1 MVSVGF
7 IVEGDTEKILIDS
20 ESFRAWAKM
29 QGIDICTP
37 VIDAKGGG
45 NLLPQNMEPMLTQL
59 RRQSPDHIVILT
71 DLEDAPNQEAVRQRI
86 KSTDIALV
94 FIAVKAI
101 EAWFLADSL
110 ALQKWLGLDQVYEPY
125 PEATQS
131 MPWLRIKA
139 LAAELKVRGPGSAKN
154 AFAKRMVNSY
164 GFSIANAAQ
173 HPECPSA
180 KDFYDGLVGL
190 GQS

>member
-1 MVSVGF
+1 MRVGF

-20 ESFRAWAKM
+20 KSFRAWAKT

-45 NLLPQNMEPMLTQL
+45 NLLPHNIEPMLRTLQ
-59 RRQSPDHIVILT
+59 RQNPDHIVILT
-71 DLEDAPNQEAVRQRI
+71 DLEGAPDEEAVRQRI
-86 KSTDIALV
+86 KSTAIALV

-110 ALQKWLGLDQVYEPY
+110 ALQKWLKLDSVYEPH
-125 PEATQS
+125 PENTQG

-139 LAAELKVRGPGSAKN
+139 LAAELNLRGPGSAKN
-154 AFAKRMVNSY
+154 AFAQRMVNSY

-180 KDFYDGLVGL
+180 KDFHDGLVRL